1 MSLLV
6 VLLSAGGAGRT
17 AVRLELARADANL
30 TGHDLICRAVQ
41 RSLDRPGV
49 VPRPGDS
56 GGGGTA
62 TAADGGRRSSSSAAS
77 AYSWAEQLTLAC
89 SLTNTFD
96 SSGCARARCSCRSE
110 DDDAC
115 Q

>member
-6 VLLSAGGAGRT
+6 ELLSAGGAGCT

-30 TGHDLICRAVQ
+30 TGHNLIRHAVQ
-41 RSLDRPGV
+41 RSLDHPGV
-49 VPRPGDS
+49 VPRPGGS
-56 GGGGTA
+56 GGGTT
-62 TAADGGRRSSSSAAS
+62 TAADGGRRC
-77 AYSWAEQLTLAC
+77 L
-89 SLTNTFD
+89 
-96 SSGCARARCSCRSE
+96 SE